1 MERFFRSLKSEWVPQ
16 MGYPSFQK
24 AKAEIIR
31 YVTGYYSQVRPHRHN
46 QGLAPNVAETKYW
59 NDYYSVFGGRVRG
72 TVYRINDS
80 RLAASYSAIETR
92 SGLANR
98 R

>member
-1 MERFFRSLKSEWVPQ
+1 MESECPWLIPVEEYVSLAYYSPMERFFRSLKSEWAPH

-24 AKAEIIR
+24 SKAEIIR

-59 NDYYSVFGGRVRG
+59 NDYYSV
-72 TVYRINDS
+72 
-80 RLAASYSAIETR
+80 AK
-92 SGLANR
+92 
-98 R
+98 